1 MKSCIGKRCDL
12 ANRQGLRFTVAD
24 SSLLVAPNQSCL
36 TQAFAVE
43 YADRVYAYKNHC
55 PHLGIELDW
64 TPGVFFDEAGETL
77 VCSTHGARFEP
88 DTGRCISGPCAGQ
101 SLEPVAVFE
110 HQGEL
115 YAQRDPS
122 LP

>member
-1 MKSCIGKRCDL
+1 MAAQNLS
-12 ANRQGLRFTVAD
+12 GLT
-24 SSLLVAPNQSCL
+24 P
-36 TQAFAVE
+36 AFAVE
-43 YADRVYAYKNHC
+43 YADRVYAYKNRC

-64 TPGVFFDEAGETL
+64 TPGVFFDEPGETL

-88 DTGRCISGPCAGQ
+88 NTGRCISGPCAGLC
-101 SLEPVAVFE
+101 LESVEVFE

-115 YAQRDPS
+115 YVQRDPS